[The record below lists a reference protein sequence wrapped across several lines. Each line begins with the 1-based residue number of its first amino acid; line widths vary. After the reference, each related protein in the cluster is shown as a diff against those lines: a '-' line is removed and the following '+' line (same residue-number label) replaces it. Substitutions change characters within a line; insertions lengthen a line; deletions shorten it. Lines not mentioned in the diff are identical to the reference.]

1 MAQSNVLIFGGI
13 GGIGGALADQLVQEG
28 SRVYVTTRDPGNAAP
43 VHQNITVLG
52 ADVLN
57 EESIRAAVQQSC
69 AQGLSG
75 LAYCVGSIDL
85 KPFSRAKPE
94 DLQKAF
100 ALNVIGAFIAVQE
113 AASALAQ
120 SNGSVVLFSSIAAQ
134 RGFSNHSVI
143 ATAKAAIEGLTRSL
157 AAELA
162 PSVRVNA
169 IAPSLT
175 DTPLAKS
182 MTQNAKIA
190 ESIAAM
196 HPLPRLGRADEIAA
210 LAQFLL
216 SDNSSWITGQILHVD
231 GGRSTLERK

>member
-1 MAQSNVLIFGGI
+1 MVQSNVLIFGGI
-13 GGIGGALADQLVQEG
+13 GGIGGALAGRLAQQG
-28 SRVYVTTRDPGNAAP
+28 SRVYVTTRDPENATP
-43 VHQNITVLG
+43 SHQSITVLG
-52 ADVLN
+52 ADVLH
-57 EESIRAAVQQSC
+57 EESIRAAVQQAC
-69 AQGLSG
+69 APGLSG
-75 LAYCVGSIDL
+75 LVYCVGSIDL

-94 DLQKAF
+94 ELQKTF
-100 ALNVIGAFIAVQE
+100 ALNVIGAFVAIQE
-113 AASALAQ
+113 AASALTQ
-120 SNGSVVLFSSIAAQ
+120 SNGSIVLFSSIAAQ
-134 RGFSNHSVI
+134 RGFSNHSII

-162 PSVRVNA
+162 PAVRVNA

-175 DTPLAKS
+175 DTPLAKP

-190 ESIAAM
+190 DSIAAM
-196 HPLPRLGRADEIAA
+196 HPLPRLGSPDEVAA